1 MLLFN
6 VLPQADKDLDQY
18 FLYIVEDDL
27 VVADLFLDQV
37 EETHILLA
45 NFPKLGSVFKTEI
58 PELVGIRWFPVK
70 DFPKHLIFYI
80 EDDTQVSIVRVL
92 HRAQDILKV
101 LG

>member
-1 MLLFN
+1 MLLVN

-18 FLYIVEDDL
+18 FLYIAEDDL
-27 VVADLFLDQV
+27 VVADLFLDKV
-37 EETHILLA
+37 EETHTLLA

-80 EDDTQVSIVRVL
+80 GGDAQISIVRVL
-92 HRAQDILKV
+92 HRAQDILKI